1 VISRNNKLKS
11 SNVTVLKSLEVLIED
26 PVPIVL
32 VLTSKTVFDEIPLA
46 EGHHRFLL
54 MWRLTSQETS
64 AP

>member
-32 VLTSKTVFDEIPLA
+32 VLTSKTVFDDIPLT
-46 EGHHRFLL
+46 EGNQRFLL